1 MDIYRNSTHVI
12 DNFFNDIQPIIDLGN
27 SLEYHNN
34 EAWPGLR
41 TDNLLQINNTLAVE
55 FAKFFA
61 KNIADKV
68 FYGLSKFEID
78 VRFHKN
84 DLYDVDEANSGWI
97 HNDDIDFAGLVY
109 LNKEEPNMS
118 TGTSIFDKTLFE
130 DFEAEDYQSRKE
142 LNLKKNVINKEIMSK
157 YNNSGFALVYDPV
170 LKKEKKISKKIDN
183 KSLFIFHKNLKKNS
197 FVKITNPIN
206 QKTVI
211 AEVISNKVRF
221 SDFYNSV
228 ITSRIADELSL
239 NLNEPYIDL
248 VLISQ
253 NSTFIAKKA
262 KTYNEEKK
270 VAEKAPVDGIQI
282 DNLGDVNQLKNE
294 AKKDNI
300 FSYSIK
306 IADFY
311 YKDSAMNMSNRIID
325 ETNIAN
331 PVIKTISNTKY
342 RVLLGPFN
350 DIKKLEDSFN
360 EIKSLDFENIEIL
373 KDV

>member
-1 MDIYRNSTHVI
+1 MNYKSILIV
-12 DNFFNDIQPIIDLGN
+12 FFI
-27 SLEYHNN
+27 
-34 EAWPGLR
+34 
-41 TDNLLQINNTLAVE
+41 
-55 FAKFFA
+55 F
-61 KNIADKV
+61 
-68 FYGLSKFEID
+68 
-78 VRFHKN
+78 
-84 DLYDVDEANSGWI
+84 
-97 HNDDIDFAGLVY
+97 LVGCEQ
-109 LNKEEPNMS
+109 N
-118 TGTSIFDKTLFE
+118 
-130 DFEAEDYQSRKE
+130 
-142 LNLKKNVINKEIMSK
+142 NLKKDVVNREIMSK
-157 YNNSGFALVYDPV
+157 YKNSGFTLVYDPV

-282 DNLGDVNQLKNE
+282 DNLGDVNQTKNE

-311 YKDSAMNMSNRIID
+311 YKDSAKNMSNRIID
-325 ETNIAN
+325 ETNITN

>member
-1 MDIYRNSTHVI
+1 MNYKSILIV
-12 DNFFNDIQPIIDLGN
+12 FFI
-27 SLEYHNN
+27 
-34 EAWPGLR
+34 
-41 TDNLLQINNTLAVE
+41 
-55 FAKFFA
+55 F
-61 KNIADKV
+61 
-68 FYGLSKFEID
+68 
-78 VRFHKN
+78 
-84 DLYDVDEANSGWI
+84 
-97 HNDDIDFAGLVY
+97 LVGCEQ
-109 LNKEEPNMS
+109 N
-118 TGTSIFDKTLFE
+118 
-130 DFEAEDYQSRKE
+130 
-142 LNLKKNVINKEIMSK
+142 NLKKDVVNREIMSK
-157 YNNSGFALVYDPV
+157 YKNSGFTLVYDPV

-253 NSTFIAKKA
+253 NSIFIAKKA

-270 VAEKAPVDGIQI
+270 VAEKAPIDGIQI
-282 DNLGDVNQLKNE
+282 DNLGDVNQPKNE

-311 YKDSAMNMSNRIID
+311 YKDSAKNMSDRIID
-325 ETNIAN
+325 ETNISN

>member
-1 MDIYRNSTHVI
+1 MSYKSLLIVLFI
-12 DNFFNDIQPIIDLGN
+12 FLLGC
-27 SLEYHNN
+27 EQNN
-34 EAWPGLR
+34 
-41 TDNLLQINNTLAVE
+41 
-55 FAKFFA
+55 
-61 KNIADKV
+61 
-68 FYGLSKFEID
+68 
-78 VRFHKN
+78 
-84 DLYDVDEANSGWI
+84 
-97 HNDDIDFAGLVY
+97 
-109 LNKEEPNMS
+109 LNKN
-118 TGTSIFDKTLFE
+118 
-130 DFEAEDYQSRKE
+130 AVNQ
-142 LNLKKNVINKEIMSK
+142 EIMTK
-157 YNNSGFALVYDPV
+157 YKNSGFALVYNPM

-211 AEVISNKVRF
+211 AEVISNKAKF

-253 NSTFIAKKA
+253 NSTFVAKKA
-262 KTYNEEKK
+262 KTFNEEKK

-282 DNLGDVNQLKNE
+282 DNLGEINQPKNE
-294 AKKDNI
+294 TIKEEI

-311 YKDSAMNMSNRIID
+311 YKDSAKNMSNRIIN
-325 ETNIAN
+325 ETNIRN
-331 PVIKTISNTKY
+331 PLIKTISNTKY

-350 DIKKLEDSFN
+350 DIKKLEESFN

>member
-1 MDIYRNSTHVI
+1 MNYKSLL
-12 DNFFNDIQPIIDLGN
+12 IILFIFLLGC
-27 SLEYHNN
+27 EQNN
-34 EAWPGLR
+34 
-41 TDNLLQINNTLAVE
+41 
-55 FAKFFA
+55 
-61 KNIADKV
+61 
-68 FYGLSKFEID
+68 
-78 VRFHKN
+78 
-84 DLYDVDEANSGWI
+84 
-97 HNDDIDFAGLVY
+97 
-109 LNKEEPNMS
+109 LNKN
-118 TGTSIFDKTLFE
+118 
-130 DFEAEDYQSRKE
+130 AVNQ
-142 LNLKKNVINKEIMSK
+142 EIMTK
-157 YNNSGFALVYDPV
+157 YKNSGFALVYNPI

-197 FVKITNPIN
+197 FVRITNPIN
-206 QKTVI
+206 QKMVI
-211 AEVISNKVRF
+211 AEVISNKVKF

-228 ITSRIADELSL
+228 ITLRIAEELSL
-239 NLNEPYIDL
+239 NLDEPYIDL

-262 KTYNEEKK
+262 KTFNEEKK
-270 VAEKAPVDGIQI
+270 VAEKAPVDGIKI
-282 DNLGDVNQLKNE
+282 DNLGEVSPQ
-294 AKKDNI
+294 KKEVSKEEI

-311 YKDSAMNMSNRIID
+311 YKDSAKSMTSRIIN
-325 ETNIAN
+325 ETSIRN

>member
-1 MDIYRNSTHVI
+1 MNYKSILIV
-12 DNFFNDIQPIIDLGN
+12 FFI
-27 SLEYHNN
+27 
-34 EAWPGLR
+34 
-41 TDNLLQINNTLAVE
+41 
-55 FAKFFA
+55 F
-61 KNIADKV
+61 
-68 FYGLSKFEID
+68 
-78 VRFHKN
+78 
-84 DLYDVDEANSGWI
+84 
-97 HNDDIDFAGLVY
+97 LVGCEQ
-109 LNKEEPNMS
+109 N
-118 TGTSIFDKTLFE
+118 
-130 DFEAEDYQSRKE
+130 
-142 LNLKKNVINKEIMSK
+142 NLKKNVVNKEIMSK
-157 YNNSGFALVYDPV
+157 YKNSGFALVYNPL

-262 KTYNEEKK
+262 KTFNEEKK

-282 DNLGDVNQLKNE
+282 DNLGDVNQPKNE

-311 YKDSAMNMSNRIID
+311 YKDSAKNMSDRIID
-325 ETNIAN
+325 ETNIDN
-331 PVIKTISNTKY
+331 PIIKTISNTKY

-360 EIKSLDFENIEIL
+360 EIKSLDFENIEIV

>member
-1 MDIYRNSTHVI
+1 MNYKSILIV
-12 DNFFNDIQPIIDLGN
+12 FFI
-27 SLEYHNN
+27 
-34 EAWPGLR
+34 
-41 TDNLLQINNTLAVE
+41 
-55 FAKFFA
+55 F
-61 KNIADKV
+61 
-68 FYGLSKFEID
+68 
-78 VRFHKN
+78 
-84 DLYDVDEANSGWI
+84 
-97 HNDDIDFAGLVY
+97 LVGCEQ
-109 LNKEEPNMS
+109 N
-118 TGTSIFDKTLFE
+118 
-130 DFEAEDYQSRKE
+130 
-142 LNLKKNVINKEIMSK
+142 NLKKDVVNREIMSK
-157 YNNSGFALVYDPV
+157 YKNSGFTLVYDPV

-253 NSTFIAKKA
+253 NSIFIAKKA

-282 DNLGDVNQLKNE
+282 DNLGDVNQSKNE

-311 YKDSAMNMSNRIID
+311 YKDSAKNMSDRIID
-325 ETNIAN
+325 ETNITN

>member
-1 MDIYRNSTHVI
+1 
-12 DNFFNDIQPIIDLGN
+12 
-27 SLEYHNN
+27 
-34 EAWPGLR
+34 
-41 TDNLLQINNTLAVE
+41 
-55 FAKFFA
+55 
-61 KNIADKV
+61 
-68 FYGLSKFEID
+68 
-78 VRFHKN
+78 
-84 DLYDVDEANSGWI
+84 
-97 HNDDIDFAGLVY
+97 
-109 LNKEEPNMS
+109 
-118 TGTSIFDKTLFE
+118 
-130 DFEAEDYQSRKE
+130 
-142 LNLKKNVINKEIMSK
+142 EIMSK
-157 YNNSGFALVYDPV
+157 YKNSGFTLVYDPV

-282 DNLGDVNQLKNE
+282 DNLGDVNQLKNV

-311 YKDSAMNMSNRIID
+311 YKDSAKNMSDRIID

>member
-1 MDIYRNSTHVI
+1 MNYKSILVV
-12 DNFFNDIQPIIDLGN
+12 FFIFLLGCEQN
-27 SLEYHNN
+27 
-34 EAWPGLR
+34 
-41 TDNLLQINNTLAVE
+41 
-55 FAKFFA
+55 
-61 KNIADKV
+61 
-68 FYGLSKFEID
+68 
-78 VRFHKN
+78 
-84 DLYDVDEANSGWI
+84 
-97 HNDDIDFAGLVY
+97 
-109 LNKEEPNMS
+109 
-118 TGTSIFDKTLFE
+118 
-130 DFEAEDYQSRKE
+130 
-142 LNLKKNVINKEIMSK
+142 NLKKNVINKEIMSK
-157 YNNSGFALVYDPV
+157 YKNSGFALVYDPV

-253 NSTFIAKKA
+253 NSIFIAKKA

-282 DNLGDVNQLKNE
+282 DNLGDINQPKNE

-311 YKDSAMNMSNRIID
+311 YKDSAKNMSDRIID
-325 ETNIAN
+325 ETNIRN